1 MYLKLSKNNT
11 NTLIE
16 KIVKV
21 DFYLIEFESV

>member
-11 NTLIE
+11 NTLTE